1 MSVGSP
7 LVAPTEKSR
16 LVWRSVAAIAGGVIG
31 AWIGVAG
38 DLSLRLVL
46 LLAAFGAVVAFVTGA
61 LLDSLV
67 AYLYGLPARRRERR
81 AR

>member
-7 LVAPTEKSR
+7 LVAPADRSR
-16 LVWRSVAAIAGGVIG
+16 LVWRSVAAIAGGVVG
-31 AWIGVAG
+31 AWIGVAE
-38 DLSLRLVL
+38 DLPLRLL
-46 LLAAFGAVVAFVTGA
+46 LLLGAFGAVVAFVAGA
-61 LLDSLV
+61 LLDSLI